1 MPHKRPTPDHL
12 RPTPEQLQQK
22 ANRLN
27 PQQHIVANLA
37 GTWQENG
44 ADFSV
49 TLAGHRADVFE
60 VYGTLIDN
68 GNLEN
73 LTFSETE
80 IDSVD
85 NAFAALEEVSIGEA
99 YNIAKKADN

>member
-12 RPTPEQLQQK
+12 RPTLEQLQQK

-27 PQQHIVANLA
+27 PQQHIVATIA
-37 GTWQENG
+37 GNWQENG

-68 GNLEN
+68 GNLTIEN
-73 LTFSETE
+73 FRET
-80 IDSVD
+80 D
-85 NAFAALEEVSIGEA
+85 
-99 YNIAKKADN
+99 ADN